1 MSKKNTS
8 AFFIILSAFLL
19 AACDDER
26 LLENL
31 TQDQANQ
38 VLAILQQHNISANK
52 SGNLK
57 AGFTVQ
63 VDENENTAALSII
76 NQYQLPWP
84 AEIQIGQAFPDGS
97 LVASPN
103 AEQVRVLSLLEQRLG
118 QSLRTIAQ
126 VVNARVHISYPPLKN
141 GISDKVSTNHVG
153 VLISYK
159 GDINQSLFIPQVKS
173 LIKNS
178 LDEIKYENI
187 SVVLFDTPPIQYI
200 KPMKLSSSSSS
211 KWLLFTT
218 VVVLTTAA
226 FLIFLF
232 KFVSR
237 RFKAGDVTKKTKR
250 DSQES
255 AENVP

>member
-1 MSKKNTS
+1 MSKKNTPT
-8 AFFIILSAFLL
+8 FFIILTAFLL
-19 AACDDER
+19 AACDNER

-57 AGFTVQ
+57 AGYTIQ
-63 VDENENTAALSII
+63 VDEIENTAALSII
-76 NQYQLPWP
+76 SQYQLPWP
-84 AEIQIGQAFPDGS
+84 ADIQIGQAFPDGA

-141 GISDKVSTNHVG
+141 GMADKTLTNHVG

-178 LDEIKYENI
+178 LDDIKYENI
-187 SVVLFDTPPIQYI
+187 SVVLFDTPPIQYTQ
-200 KPMKLSSSSSS
+200 PLKLSSPSPS
-211 KWLLFTT
+211 KWLIFTT
-218 VVVLTTAA
+218 AVVLPAA
-226 FLIFLF
+226 AIFIFLL
-232 KFVSR
+232 KRVSR
-237 RFKAGDVTKKTKR
+237 RFKVGDVMNKSKR
-250 DSQES
+250 NSQGS
-255 AENVP
+255 VENAP